1 MFSSLK
7 NDLYRFVKFKLVY
20 VLILALVALEAY
32 MGLYHLPIGGI
43 DGYKKESVYTA
54 DDYEEYMLVYST
66 VGAGY
71 EETYDQ
77 DVNEL
82 YESTI
87 YSCSSIIPIFS
98 AILTTLSILLF
109 EFVTNKKGTI
119 GNRIATGTSRFKF
132 LANKFLFAFIVNIGF
147 VVIGTVTLLIAM
159 IASSCVPI
167 VGAYV
172 LREFF
177 LSIVIFAF
185 LIPSLI
191 TLLLGINYNLGP
203 IVTVLLAATILL
215 ISYQIDNSTE
225 LYLHDALYSE
235 PETIE
240 VIGTEIDKRYL
251 YLAVRETCIGT
262 ALNSERDADIVSTK
276 LDNFV
281 VNLFDPMQTAEKEII
296 SAVFWIVVSNS
307 ISLFLYKK
315 MERI

>member
-54 DDYEEYMLVYST
+54 DDIEEYKLVYST
-66 VGAGY
+66 VGSGY

-87 YSCSSIIPIFS
+87 YSCSSVIPIFS

-147 VVIGTVTLLIAM
+147 VVIGTITLLIAM

-191 TLLLGINYNLGP
+191 ILLLGINYNLGP

>member
-32 MGLYHLPIGGI
+32 MGLYHLPISGI

-54 DDYEEYMLVYST
+54 DDFEEYKLVYST
-66 VGAGY
+66 VGSGY

-77 DVNEL
+77 DLKEL
-82 YESTI
+82 YEDTI

-98 AILTTLSILLF
+98 AILTTLTILLF

-147 VVIGTVTLLIAM
+147 VVIGTITLLIAM

-167 VGAYV
+167 VGVYV

-191 TLLLGINYNLGP
+191 ILLLGINYNLGP

-225 LYLHDALYSE
+225 LYLHDRQYDEGDGSKSD
-235 PETIE
+235 
-240 VIGTEIDKRYL
+240 V
-251 YLAVRETCIGT
+251 
-262 ALNSERDADIVSTK
+262 
-276 LDNFV
+276 
-281 VNLFDPMQTAEKEII
+281 
-296 SAVFWIVVSNS
+296 
-307 ISLFLYKK
+307 
-315 MERI
+315 